1 MTISDMLNE
10 AMKLDL
16 DRVLN
21 EYDFEIIIKD
31 IKNKCKEK
39 E

>member
-10 AMKLDL
+10 AMKLDT
-16 DRVLN
+16 DGILN